1 MTAGCIRAG
10 WCTAGSKE
18 GKKVSTEIKAVRGE
32 SEEKVRPL
40 QGTPE
45 HCRGCKKMLS
55 ADEIAMT
62 KKLVN
67 RGTTVYYCTDCLAE
81 MFDVERED
89 IEEKIAYYKCSG
101 CTLFQ

>member
-1 MTAGCIRAG
+1 M
-10 WCTAGSKE
+10 
-18 GKKVSTEIKAVRGE
+18 STEIKAVRGE

-67 RGTTVYYCTDCLAE
+67 RGTTVFYCTDCLAE

-89 IEEKIAYYKCSG
+89 IEEKIAYYKRSG

>member
-1 MTAGCIRAG
+1 MTAGCISAG
-10 WCTAGSKE
+10 WCTAGRINVMVREDERIGKEDSKAYLANHPIR
-18 GKKVSTEIKAVRGE
+18 SCRRCKA
-32 SEEKVRPL
+32 K
-40 QGTPE
+40 
-45 HCRGCKKMLS
+45 LS

-81 MFDVERED
+81 MFDVKRKD
-89 IEEKIAYYKCSG
+89 IEEKIVYYKRMG